1 MAVTIRDVAEH
12 AGLCPATVFRY
23 LNGAR
28 LREKNR
34 LKVEQAIQALGFKAD
49 VATIAFIVSDLADLF
64 TMSIVKAIVRCVVKE
79 KYTIAISEFEG
90 DENLLEERLK
100 FFKYLA
106 ISGLILFPT
115 TKTGRCSD
123 ILQEYL
129 VERVPVVFVD
139 ETLRGFATDTVV
151 VDNAHASFR
160 AVEQLIQ
167 ANHRKIAILN
177 GRPNS
182 WVSQERLRGYLEA
195 MQTYDITPEEQ
206 WNKWGQFT
214 LEGGYIATK
223 EIFQAKPHPTAI
235 YSTNY
240 HMTLG
245 AAAALNE
252 LQVKIPD
259 EVSFVGFDH
268 FPDLDVIRP
277 PLTLV
282 EQPVEKIGEAAG
294 ELILKRIRGDYT
306 DFPQKV
312 ELKTKLLLRDSV
324 RKLTP

>member
-1 MAVTIRDVAEH
+1 MAVTIRDVAER

-23 LNGAR
+23 LNGAQ

-34 LKVEQAIQALGFKAD
+34 LKVEHAIQALGFKAD
-49 VATIAFIVSDLADLF
+49 VSTIAFVVSDLADLF
-64 TMSIVKAIVRCVVKE
+64 TMSIVKAIVRCLVKE
-79 KYTIAISEFEG
+79 KYTITISEFES
-90 DENLLEERLK
+90 DENLLEERLR
-100 FFKYLA
+100 FFKHLA
-106 ISGLILFPT
+106 IGGLILFPAI
-115 TKTGRCSD
+115 KTGKCSG

-129 VERVPVVFVD
+129 AERVPVVFVD
-139 ETLRGFATDTVV
+139 ETLRGFETDVVV

-177 GRPNS
+177 GRPRS

-195 MQTYDITPEEQ
+195 MHTYDIAPEEQ
-206 WNKWGQFT
+206 WSKWGHFT
-214 LEGGYIATK
+214 LEGGYTAVK
-223 EIFQAKPHPTAI
+223 EIFQAEQRPTAI

-252 LQVKIPD
+252 LQIKVPD
-259 EVSFVGFDH
+259 EISFVGFDH

-306 DFPQKV
+306 GFPQKV
-312 ELKTKLLLRDSV
+312 ELKTKMLLRDSV
-324 RKLTP
+324 RKLE